1 LVEQVTLNHLAE
13 GSNPSAGTKYENIMV
28 KAEGRLFEFDSEDKI
43 RPELLETFEFDS
55 PNQHIKTETDEFS
68 AVCPF
73 SGLPDLAYVKIEY
86 FPEGGKCVELKSLK
100 YYFIS
105 YRNVGI
111 YQEGTT
117 KRIYNDLKSV
127 LETDRLQVMTIY
139 NTRGG
144 FDTTCIEGSLD

>member
-1 LVEQVTLNHLAE
+1 M
-13 GSNPSAGTKYENIMV
+13 P
-28 KAEGRLFEFDSEDKI
+28 KAEGKYFEFDGEDQI
-43 RPELLETFEFDS
+43 NSNFLETFPFDS
-55 PNQHIKTETDEFS
+55 PNQYIMTETDEFS

-86 FPEGGKCVELKSLK
+86 YPIGGKCIELKSLK

-105 YRNVGI
+105 FRNVGI
-111 YQEGTT
+111 FQEGAT

-127 LETDRLQVMTIY
+127 IDTEKIKITTIY

-144 FDTTCIEGSLD
+144 FDTTCIEGSID

>member
-1 LVEQVTLNHLAE
+1 MAQAE
-13 GSNPSAGTKYENIMV
+13 GLKLA
-28 KAEGRLFEFDSEDKI
+28 FDDEDKI
-43 RPELLETFEFDS
+43 RPDLLETLDFDS
-55 PNQHIKTETDEFS
+55 PDQYILTETDEFS

-86 FPEGGKCVELKSLK
+86 FPTGGKCVELKSLK

-111 YQEGTT
+111 YQEGAT

-127 LETDRLQVMTIY
+127 LETARLQVMTVY

>member
-1 LVEQVTLNHLAE
+1 MPKA
-13 GSNPSAGTKYENIMV
+13 AGKY
-28 KAEGRLFEFDSEDKI
+28 LEFDGEDQI
-43 RPELLETFEFDS
+43 NSNFLETFPFDS
-55 PNQHIKTETDEFS
+55 PNQYIMTETDEFS

-86 FPEGGKCVELKSLK
+86 YPIGGKCIELKSLK

-105 YRNVGI
+105 FRNVGI
-111 YQEGTT
+111 FQEGAT

-127 LETDRLQVMTIY
+127 IDTKKIKITTVY

-144 FDTTCIEGSLD
+144 FDTTFIEGSID

>member
-1 LVEQVTLNHLAE
+1 M
-13 GSNPSAGTKYENIMV
+13 P
-28 KAEGRLFEFDSEDKI
+28 KAEGKYFEFDGEDQI
-43 RPELLETFEFDS
+43 NSNFLETFPFDS
-55 PNQHIKTETDEFS
+55 PNQYIMTETDEFS

-86 FPEGGKCVELKSLK
+86 YPRGGKCIELKSLK

-105 YRNVGI
+105 FRNVGI
-111 YQEGTT
+111 FQEGAT

-127 LETDRLQVMTIY
+127 MDTEKIKITTVY

-144 FDTTCIEGSLD
+144 FNTTCVEGSID

>member
-1 LVEQVTLNHLAE
+1 M
-13 GSNPSAGTKYENIMV
+13 P
-28 KAEGRLFEFDSEDKI
+28 KAEGKYFEFEEEDQI
-43 RPELLETFEFDS
+43 NSNFLETFPFDS
-55 PNQHIKTETDEFS
+55 PNQYIMTETDEFS

-86 FPEGGKCVELKSLK
+86 YPIGGKCIELKSLK

-105 YRNVGI
+105 FRNVGI
-111 YQEGTT
+111 FQEGAT

-127 LETDRLQVMTIY
+127 MDTEKIKITTVY

-144 FDTTCIEGSLD
+144 FDTTCIEGSID

>member
-1 LVEQVTLNHLAE
+1 M
-13 GSNPSAGTKYENIMV
+13 P
-28 KAEGRLFEFDSEDKI
+28 KAEGKYFEFDGEDQI
-43 RPELLETFEFDS
+43 NSNFLETFPFDS
-55 PNQHIKTETDEFS
+55 PNQYIMTETDEFS

-86 FPEGGKCVELKSLK
+86 YPIGGKCIELKSLK

-105 YRNVGI
+105 FRNVGI
-111 YQEGTT
+111 FQEGAT

-127 LETDRLQVMTIY
+127 MDTEKIKITTVY

-144 FDTTCIEGSLD
+144 FETTCIEGSID